1 MAGKGKLS
9 RPVNPQVVYQFF
21 GIAPQPGK
29 GFGVAYLCS
38 NQHGKINKWSKI
50 KPIRYATMMTLTA
63 AQFAGTMN
71 DHANGIYYGLRC
83 MLHQGS
89 GDGTQDD
96 SRGWAGLHK
105 CDWEYLPPIP
115 GTHYGRLPDFDG
127 YDDDAAPNPVGYV
140 AGTQTDDNKEAI
152 MYYDQPENLPCTVHC
167 YTVNNAFDTNRGVN
181 LQEIAAVADL
191 GAWYPCI
198 LISNVN
204 AAGEP
209 VAPHYVRCL
218 AENKDAILEAKKYQP
233 LKNESN
239 AWWGSYVAETY
250 RDVGKDTIT
259 GGLSITQPCKKMV
272 TLFVKKNVK
281 SAALND
287 NYTQWREVTQESLPV
302 GNIFTVPGAVG
313 IIVNYKRAYAQGMKF
328 LSASTYVSSGRV
340 VVRVLPTWVKET
352 DNMPDRTFNYTFT
365 VQLSQSLDGAQTPVG
380 GGQYTVSGKWAYPD
394 EQTGMEI
401 TPILQ
406 LDIQTDLFEL
416 IAPGTHSTTF
426 HIYWTVKSDKTGD
439 KILNS
444 GIDSVTHTYS

>member
-1 MAGKGKLS
+1 MAGKGKLLH
-9 RPVNPQVVYQFF
+9 PVNPQIVYQFF
-21 GIAPQPGK
+21 GIAPYLGCYDT
-29 GFGVAYLCS
+29 GYLCG
-38 NQHGKINKWSKI
+38 NAHGKINKWSKI
-50 KPIRYATMMTLTA
+50 KPIRYATMVTLTA

-105 CDWEYLPPIP
+105 CDWEYLSPIP
-115 GTHYGRLPDFDG
+115 FTHYGRLPDFDG

-140 AGTQTDDNKEAI
+140 AGTQTEDNKEAI

-250 RDVGKDTIT
+250 RDVGKDTIS
-259 GGLSITQPCKKMV
+259 GGLGITQPSKKMV
-272 TLFVKKNVK
+272 TLFVKKDVK

-380 GGQYTVSGKWAYPD
+380 GGQYVISGKWAYPD
-394 EQTGMEI
+394 EITGIVI

-406 LDIQTDLFEL
+406 LDIETDVMEL
-416 IAPGTHSTTF
+416 IGGSGSSTF
-426 HIYWTVKSDKTGD
+426 QIYWTVKSDKTGD

-444 GIDSVTHTYS
+444 GIDYVTHTYS